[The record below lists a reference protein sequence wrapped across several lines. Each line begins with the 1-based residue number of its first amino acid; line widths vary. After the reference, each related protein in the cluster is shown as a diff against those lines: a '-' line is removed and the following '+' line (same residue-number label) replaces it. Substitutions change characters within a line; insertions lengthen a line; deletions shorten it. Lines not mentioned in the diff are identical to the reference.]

1 MNSKNRLYE
10 DEELV
15 KSASAGDL
23 DAFNQLVLWYQNLA
37 YNHAQALLGDP
48 SLAEDATQESFIK
61 AFQALNTFRGGS
73 FRAWLLRIVTNT
85 CYDLL
90 RRSKKHPIQPLIPE
104 DDNGDEIE
112 SPSWIADPTV
122 SIQATV
128 EQKEAADRLYEMLDE
143 LPDVYRSAITLVD
156 LYELDYDEAAR
167 ALKVPVGTIK
177 SRLARARLQMKVKLQ
192 RCAGFFSRS
201 DPVTDKPLTRAGAV
215 C

>member
-15 KSASAGDL
+15 RSASAGDL
-23 DAFNQLVLWYQNLA
+23 DAFNQLVLWYQGLA

-48 SLAEDATQESFIK
+48 ALAEDASQESFIK
-61 AFQALNTFRGGS
+61 AFQALHTFRGGS

-90 RRSKKHPIQPLIPE
+90 RRSKKHPLQPLMPE

-112 SPSWIADPTV
+112 SPSWIADPSV
-122 SIQATV
+122 SVQATV
-128 EQKEAADRLYEMLDE
+128 EQQEEEDHLYRMLDE

-167 ALKVPVGTIK
+167 ALKVPVGTVK
-177 SRLARARLQMKVKLQ
+177 SRLARARLQMKEKLRQ
-192 RCAGFFSRS
+192 RAEFFRQNE
-201 DPVTDKPLTRAGAV
+201 PMTENPLTRAGAV